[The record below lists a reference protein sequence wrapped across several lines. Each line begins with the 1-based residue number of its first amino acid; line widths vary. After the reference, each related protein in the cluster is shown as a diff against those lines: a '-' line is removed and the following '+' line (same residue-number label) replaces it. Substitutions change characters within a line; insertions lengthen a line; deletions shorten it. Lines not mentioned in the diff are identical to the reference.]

1 MLRTEVQLATAVDA
15 PSSELIAR
23 WAQAAYAAG
32 GGGGALQLTVRIV
45 DEAEGRALNRHYR
58 DRDRPT
64 NVLSFPFDALPGA
77 PRRLLGDVVICAPV
91 VAREAGEQGK
101 PLQAHWAHLV
111 IHGVLHLCG
120 HDHQQEEQARAME
133 SVETQVLKQAGF
145 ADPYTADYG

>member
-32 GGGGALQLTVRIV
+32 GGGGALQLTVRI
-45 DEAEGRALNRHYR
+45 